1 MKPPRPLDR
10 WIACSRATPP
20 GTLAPIMR
28 ARAFRFAFITV
39 LLAAC
44 GSRTGLFLDED
55 AFGPNPI
62 DGGPPIDGGR
72 ADARRDGSLDADI
85 EDALPPLDVT
95 PPQDVN
101 RIDCAEAGTT
111 FIYVISND
119 YQLYSFDPATNNV
132 KFIGNIKCP
141 ADPGD
146 TPFSMAVDR
155 KGVAYILFTDERLYR
170 VSTLNAACV
179 ATSYVPRQSNFGV
192 FGMGF
197 ATNDD
202 PTGPTEL
209 LYVQGDRRNTS
220 ASGLA
225 RIDVTNFKLTPIGD
239 PNVEHAELTG
249 TGGGALYGFYKRSTT
264 SPPSYIGEIDTS
276 DGQVKSEKK
285 LDTID
290 QGQGWAFAFWGGDFY
305 MFHSPN
311 GSSRVTRYRPA
322 NDTLVQVTTLPSVI
336 VGAGVSTCAPQQ

>member
-1 MKPPRPLDR
+1 
-10 WIACSRATPP
+10 
-20 GTLAPIMR
+20 MR
-28 ARAFRFAFITV
+28 ARAFRFASMSLV
-39 LLAAC
+39 VAAAMAC
-44 GSRTGLFLDED
+44 GSRTGLFLDEE

-62 DGGPPIDGGR
+62 DGGPPLVDAGR
-72 ADARRDGSLDADI
+72 PDTGRDVVDI

-101 RIDCAEAGTT
+101 NIDCAEAGTT
-111 FIYVISND
+111 FIYVISNSH
-119 YQLYSFDPATNNV
+119 QLYSFDPATNAT
-132 KFIGNIKCP
+132 KLIGNIACP
-141 ADPGD
+141 AGIGE

-170 VSTLNAACV
+170 VSTLNAACLS
-179 ATSYVPRQSNFGV
+179 TSYVPRQSNFGL

-202 PTGPTEL
+202 GAGGPTEL
-209 LYVQGDRRNTS
+209 LYVHGDRRNNS

-225 RIDVTNFKLTPIGD
+225 RIDVTNFKLTPVGD

-249 TGGGALYGFYKRSTT
+249 TGGGALYAFYKRSLT
-264 SPPSYIGEIDTS
+264 SPPSYIGQVDTT
-276 DGQVKSEKK
+276 DGQITGEKR

-305 MFHSPN
+305 MFHAPT
-311 GSSRVTRYRPA
+311 GSTVVTRYRPA
-322 NDTLVQVTTLPSVI
+322 NDTVAQVATFPSII